1 MKARLKKI
9 FFKAVCCFIPSRKIR
24 RQIKGSFDRCFYYK
38 AKKAALLAPRIE
50 LAVLGSS
57 HAQCGFCETDR
68 DINLGI
74 ASQDLYYSYQ
84 LYLKCRL
91 MFLNLKRVVLF
102 YSDFSAGFEEER
114 SKMIFETL
122 KYNQYF
128 GIPPKNPILYAEKN
142 IDTSLHFAPFEIKE
156 FDFNTPYPF
165 PFVSEDLKT
174 EEGIKIRVQK
184 HLKHASRENNQTA
197 FVEKLIRAVSADG
210 IPLMIV
216 VPPVTEEYLS
226 HIPPQINLFEKLE
239 VLMDRYQGKV
249 LYLNCYRDKDFTNED
264 FADCDHLNQR
274 GAEKLTAKI
283 KQKFQE
289 RE

>member
-1 MKARLKKI
+1 MNVRLKK
-9 FFKAVCCFIPSRKIR
+9 FFLRAVCCFVPSRKLR
-24 RQIKGSFDRCFYYK
+24 RRIKGSFDRCFYYK
-38 AKKAALLAPRIE
+38 ARKAVLLAPQIE

-74 ASQDLYYSYQ
+74 ASQDLYYSYR

-114 SKMIFETL
+114 SKMISETL

-142 IDTSLHFAPFEIKE
+142 IDTSLNFAPFETKE
-156 FDFNTPYPF
+156 FDFGAPYPF
-165 PFVSEDLKT
+165 PFASEDLKT
-174 EEGIKIRVQK
+174 AEGIKIRVQK
-184 HLKHASRENNQTA
+184 HIKHALRDNNQTA
-197 FVEKLIRAVSADG
+197 FVEKLIRAVSDDG
-210 IPLMIV
+210 IRLLVV

-226 HIPPQINLFEKLE
+226 YIPPGTNLFGKLE
-239 VLMDRYQGKV
+239 TLLDRYGKKA
-249 LYLNCYRDKDFTNED
+249 LYLNCYRDKDFTDED

-283 KQKFQE
+283 RQKFLE
-289 RE
+289 GE

>member
-1 MKARLKKI
+1 MKVRLKKI
-9 FFKAVCCFIPSRKIR
+9 FFKAVCCFIPSRKLR
-24 RQIKGSFDRCFYYK
+24 RQIKGSFDRYFYYK

-84 LYLKCRL
+84 LYLKSLL
-91 MFLNLKRVVLF
+91 MFPNLKRVVLF
-102 YSDFSAGFEEER
+102 YSDFSDGNEEER
-114 SKMIFETL
+114 SKVIAETV
-122 KYNQYF
+122 KYMQYF
-128 GIPPKNPILYAEKN
+128 GIPPKNPVFYADKQIN
-142 IDTSLHFAPFEIKE
+142 LCPKFAPYEVKTPD
-156 FDFNTPYPF
+156 FDDPYPF
-165 PFVSEDLKT
+165 PFPANDPSAEDV
-174 EEGIKIRVQK
+174 KIRAEK
-184 HLKHASRENNQTA
+184 HLKGAFRGSGQTVFA
-197 FVEKLIRAVSADG
+197 ERIVQSVLAEGLDLAIVAAPVRAD
-210 IPLMIV
+210 
-216 VPPVTEEYLS
+216 YLS
-226 HIPPQINLFEKLE
+226 FVPADAEPFEKLE
-239 VLMDRYQGKV
+239 NMLQKYNGKV
-249 LYLNCYRDKDFTNED
+249 RYLNCWRDPDFTNED